1 MSKKDFIE
9 SVFLA
14 LDPSVSAKE
23 IQKAANVS
31 YQKLPK
37 DDKAFL
43 ALCEKLLEVT
53 PTYIKYISLWIK
65 RRKLYDFSY
74 FVVYEQWL
82 KTYVDGWAW
91 CDQFCY
97 RVLNPMLEQHYTQV
111 KEHVFAWCHD
121 ANVLVNRAAIVCLL
135 YSGDEFAIH
144 LPLAFVYAVIDE
156 VEHKENRYIRMAIG
170 WILKYAYLKDRDSLI
185 SYVQQHSFDP
195 TVLSRVKEKM
205 CDEDKLRIAGNVH
218 HHAVKTKED

>member
-121 ANVLVNRAAIVCLL
+121 ANVLDVYKRQPLGSS
-135 YSGDEFAIH
+135 YPIH
-144 LPLAFVYAVIDE
+144 
-156 VEHKENRYIRMAIG
+156 ENRNEVLLIGGGVGVPPLYELAKQMCIR
-170 WILKYAYLKDRDSLI
+170 DRACDI
-185 SYVQQHSFDP
+185 
-195 TVLSRVKEKM
+195 RIVK
-205 CDEDKLRIAGNVH
+205 KLRIKKGSDSESLKCSV
-218 HHAVKTKED
+218 EIR

>member
-14 LDPSVSAKE
+14 LDPSV
-23 IQKAANVS
+23 
-31 YQKLPK
+31 
-37 DDKAFL
+37 
-43 ALCEKLLEVT
+43 EKLLEVT

-135 YSGDEFAIH
+135 YSGDEFAI
-144 LPLAFVYAVIDE
+144 DE

-185 SYVQQHSFDP
+185 SYVQQHSFDT